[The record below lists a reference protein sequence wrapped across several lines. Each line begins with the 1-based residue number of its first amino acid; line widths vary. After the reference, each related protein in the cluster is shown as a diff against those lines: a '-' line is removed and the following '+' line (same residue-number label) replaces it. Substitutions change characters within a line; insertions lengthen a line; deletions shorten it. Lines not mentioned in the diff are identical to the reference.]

1 MSIQRQFKRKR
12 KPRVN
17 TIIASKN
24 FMLLRLFSQDDLVEI
39 VTSNQTTNK
48 AVVKTSDRSHINKQN
63 KMLIID
69 SYTKLRNKLSKKI
82 DILTNFVLLKIS
94 LLFPQFNIKM

>member
-1 MSIQRQFKRKR
+1 M
-12 KPRVN
+12 
-17 TIIASKN
+17 ASKN

-48 AVVKTSDRSHINKQN
+48 AVVKTSNKSHTNKQN

-69 SYTKLRNKLSKKI
+69 NYTKLRNKLSKKI

>member
-1 MSIQRQFKRKR
+1 MA
-12 KPRVN
+12 
-17 TIIASKN
+17 TKN
-24 FMLLRLFSQDDLVEI
+24 FMLLRLISQDDLVEI

-48 AVVKTSDRSHINKQN
+48 AVVKTSNRSHTNKQN

-69 SYTKLRNKLSKKI
+69 NYTKLRNKLSKKI

>member
-1 MSIQRQFKRKR
+1 MA
-12 KPRVN
+12 
-17 TIIASKN
+17 TKN

-48 AVVKTSDRSHINKQN
+48 AVVKTSNRSHTNKQN

-69 SYTKLRNKLSKKI
+69 NYTKLRNKLSKKI

>member
-1 MSIQRQFKRKR
+1 M
-12 KPRVN
+12 
-17 TIIASKN
+17 ASKY

-48 AVVKTSDRSHINKQN
+48 AVVKTSNKSHTNKQN

-69 SYTKLRNKLSKKI
+69 NYTKLRNKLSKKI

>member
-1 MSIQRQFKRKR
+1 M
-12 KPRVN
+12 
-17 TIIASKN
+17 ASKN

-48 AVVKTSDRSHINKQN
+48 AVVKTSNRSHTNKQN

-69 SYTKLRNKLSKKI
+69 NYTKLRNKLSKKI

>member
-1 MSIQRQFKRKR
+1 MA
-12 KPRVN
+12 
-17 TIIASKN
+17 TKN

-48 AVVKTSDRSHINKQN
+48 AVVKTSNRSHTNKQN

-69 SYTKLRNKLSKKI
+69 NYTKLRNKLSKKI
-82 DILTNFVLLKIS
+82 DILTNFVQLKIS

>member
-1 MSIQRQFKRKR
+1 
-12 KPRVN
+12 
-17 TIIASKN
+17 
-24 FMLLRLFSQDDLVEI
+24 MLLRLFSQDDLVEI

-48 AVVKTSDRSHINKQN
+48 AVVKTSNRSHTNKQY

-69 SYTKLRNKLSKKI
+69 NYTKLRNKLSKKI

>member
-1 MSIQRQFKRKR
+1 
-12 KPRVN
+12 
-17 TIIASKN
+17 
-24 FMLLRLFSQDDLVEI
+24 MLLRLFSQDDLVEI

>member
-1 MSIQRQFKRKR
+1 MF
-12 KPRVN
+12 
-17 TIIASKN
+17 
-24 FMLLRLFSQDDLVEI
+24 LRLFSQDDLVEI

-48 AVVKTSDRSHINKQN
+48 AVVKTSNRSHTNKQN

-69 SYTKLRNKLSKKI
+69 YYTKLRNKLSKKI

>member
-1 MSIQRQFKRKR
+1 
-12 KPRVN
+12 
-17 TIIASKN
+17 
-24 FMLLRLFSQDDLVEI
+24 MLLRLFSQDDLVEI

-48 AVVKTSDRSHINKQN
+48 AAAKTSNRSHTNKQN

-69 SYTKLRNKLSKKI
+69 YYTKLRNKLSKKI

>member
-1 MSIQRQFKRKR
+1 M
-12 KPRVN
+12 
-17 TIIASKN
+17 ASKY

-48 AVVKTSDRSHINKQN
+48 AVVKTSNRSHTNKQN

-69 SYTKLRNKLSKKI
+69 YYIKLRNKLSKKI

>member
-1 MSIQRQFKRKR
+1 MA
-12 KPRVN
+12 
-17 TIIASKN
+17 TKN

-48 AVVKTSDRSHINKQN
+48 AVAKTSYRSHTNKQN

-69 SYTKLRNKLSKKI
+69 NYTKLRNKLSKKI

>member
-1 MSIQRQFKRKR
+1 
-12 KPRVN
+12 
-17 TIIASKN
+17 
-24 FMLLRLFSQDDLVEI
+24 MLLRLFSQDDLVEI

-48 AVVKTSDRSHINKQN
+48 AVVKTSNRSHTNKQN

-69 SYTKLRNKLSKKI
+69 NYTKLRNKLSKKI
-82 DILTNFVLLKIS
+82 DILTNFVRLKIS

>member
-1 MSIQRQFKRKR
+1 
-12 KPRVN
+12 
-17 TIIASKN
+17 
-24 FMLLRLFSQDDLVEI
+24 MLLRLFSQDDLVEI

-48 AVVKTSDRSHINKQN
+48 AVVKTSNRSHTNKQN

-69 SYTKLRNKLSKKI
+69 NYTKLRNKLSKKI

>member
-1 MSIQRQFKRKR
+1 M
-12 KPRVN
+12 
-17 TIIASKN
+17 ASKY

-48 AVVKTSDRSHINKQN
+48 AVVNTSNRSHTNKQN

-69 SYTKLRNKLSKKI
+69 NYTKLRNK
-82 DILTNFVLLKIS
+82 
-94 LLFPQFNIKM
+94 

>member
-1 MSIQRQFKRKR
+1 M
-12 KPRVN
+12 
-17 TIIASKN
+17 ASKY

-48 AVVKTSDRSHINKQN
+48 AVVKTSNRSHTNKQN

-69 SYTKLRNKLSKKI
+69 NYTKLRNKLSKKI